1 MERRTTVASLT
12 ASKPIGRI
20 SYAPRFEFAAAGVI
34 LAGIA
39 LAVWRFGQNG
49 YLPQPFYFR
58 VYDSLMDLYTT
69 AYWANT
75 PGAYTKWMSLYPPI
89 SFVFLKVFTIG
100 RCYAMGDIAGRS
112 CDWLARFALLAFFVA
127 NIALVYATYRA
138 SDRRTAVPRTV
149 AMALGLPML
158 YAIERGNLLVP
169 CFTFFAIGFGGVVRR
184 PWLRWLALAISINF
198 KPYLVFS
205 AAPFLAKRYWSWVI
219 GCGVFSIVIYVI
231 TLFIFGSGWPS
242 QIIGNQSNYSMAA
255 SKGFFL
261 DVYYATSYWPLIRVL
276 HAMPAG
282 LQLASGPVSAFWSAV
297 LTAVLRGA
305 QLGTLLC
312 AVMAALRPAAVDARR
327 FGALLA
333 GVALTGFTTGSA
345 GYAQIFLFFLV
356 FFERWRG
363 PARIAVLGG
372 AYLLCVPFDI
382 ALIPVV
388 HERVRSFLGG
398 REVTTAFG
406 LSVGQILRPG
416 VLLVMQY
423 GLIALNL
430 ADSLRGRSDASGPDG
445 ATPSQVMDL
454 TGTAVLNGLI
464 RRVGRLASV
473 GNRAILVRAPG

>member
-1 MERRTTVASLT
+1 MERPAAVASLA
-12 ASKPIGRI
+12 ASHPLSRI
-20 SYAPRFEFAAAGVI
+20 SNAPRFEFAAAGVI

-39 LAVWRFGQNG
+39 LAAWRFGRDG

-100 RCYAMGDIAGRS
+100 RCYAMGDMVGRS
-112 CDWLARFALLAFFVA
+112 CDWLARLALLAFFVA
-127 NIALVYATYRA
+127 NIGLIYATYRA
-138 SDRRTAVPRTV
+138 SDRRTAVPRAV

-158 YAIERGNLLVP
+158 YALERGNLLVP
-169 CFTFFAIGFGGVVRR
+169 CFTFFAFGFGSLVRR

-205 AAPFLAKRYWSWVI
+205 AVPFLVKRYWVWVA
-219 GCGVFSIVIYVI
+219 GCGVFSIGIYLV
-231 TLFIFGSGWPS
+231 TLTIFGSGWPS
-242 QIIGNQSNYSMAA
+242 QIIGNQRDYSMAA
-255 SKGFFL
+255 SKGLFL
-261 DVYYATSYWPLIRVL
+261 DVYYATSYWPLIRIL
-276 HAMPAG
+276 HASPAG
-282 LQLASGPVSAFWSAV
+282 LHLASGPVSAFWSVMLA
-297 LTAVLRGA
+297 AALRGA

-372 AYLLCVPFDI
+372 AYLLCVPFDV

-430 ADSLRGRSDASGPDG
+430 ADSLRGRSDASGPDEG
-445 ATPSQVMDL
+445 TQFQVKGSTRPAAL
-454 TGTAVLNGLI
+454 YGLI
-464 RRVGRLASV
+464 GRVGRLASV
-473 GNRAILVRAPG
+473 GSRAVLVRAPG